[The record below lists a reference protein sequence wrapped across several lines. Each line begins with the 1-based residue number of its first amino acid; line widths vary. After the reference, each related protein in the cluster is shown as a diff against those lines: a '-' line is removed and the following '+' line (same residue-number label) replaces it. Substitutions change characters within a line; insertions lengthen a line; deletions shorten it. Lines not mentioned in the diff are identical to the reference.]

1 MPSFCDVAENFA
13 VLPHQWI
20 VERRLGWFMQNC
32 RLSKDY
38 ERLCASSEAL
48 EYAAMIRLM
57 TRRSPVFE
65 DFSASKWTTSPITTG
80 LRFVRTK
87 KTNLC
92 FTTPKSPKSRRS
104 VKLLQSDF

>member
-1 MPSFCDVAENFA
+1 MPSFCDDAENFA

-32 RLSKDY
+32 RLSEDY

-57 TRRSPVFE
+57 TRRLARV
-65 DFSASKWTTSPITTG
+65 
-80 LRFVRTK
+80 
-87 KTNLC
+87 
-92 FTTPKSPKSRRS
+92 
-104 VKLLQSDF
+104 

>member
-65 DFSASKWTTSPITTG
+65 DFLRQSGQLHPSRLGYG
-80 LRFVRTK
+80 LFV
-87 KTNLC
+87 
-92 FTTPKSPKSRRS
+92 PRRPTFALPRRK
-104 VKLLQSDF
+104 VPRAAGQ